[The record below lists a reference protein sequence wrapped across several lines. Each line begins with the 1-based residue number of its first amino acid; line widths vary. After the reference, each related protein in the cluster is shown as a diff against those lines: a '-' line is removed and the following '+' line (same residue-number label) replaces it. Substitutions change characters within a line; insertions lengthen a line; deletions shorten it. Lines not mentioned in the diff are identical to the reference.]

1 MKRIT
6 LIGILALSILFCS
19 CDWFKQPDV
28 PIDIEMS
35 EKSALLVDAN
45 NQFGFNLFETI
56 LEVEA
61 PGENI
66 MISPLSIGQA
76 LSMAINGAD
85 GNTFAE
91 MLSVL
96 GYDEL
101 NLDDLNKTNSSLV
114 SSLKTHDAKVIFD
127 NSNSVWYR
135 NDFAPKT
142 TFLDNNKNFYN
153 AEVNSCDPAQPD
165 NAKNAINKWV
175 DNKTNGKIDK
185 IIDNVS
191 PLDVMFLINAVY
203 FKAKWKTEFKKSDTE
218 LKPFTPEVG
227 NMVSVPTMIGKVKLN
242 YYNSEKYSVI
252 KLPYGSGKFN
262 MLIYLPEEG
271 FSTSDISKDIS
282 ATDFELLRK
291 TELSEYDIWLP
302 KFEYAYSRELN
313 SDLISLGMKDAF
325 DASNANFK
333 NIADLEL
340 FISKVMHKTYI
351 KTDEEGSEAA
361 AVTSVT
367 IGLTSIGPGQ
377 IIKIDKSFLYA
388 IVEEDTES
396 ILFIG
401 RVNNPLTSK

>member
-153 AEVNSCDPAQPD
+153 AEVNSYDPAQPD

-227 NMVSVPTMIGKVKLN
+227 NTVSVPTMIGKVKLN

-271 FSTSDISKDIS
+271 FTTADIAREIS
-282 ATDFELLRK
+282 STDFELLRK